1 MLEEIFNTFLSGWIT
16 LLKIQNRK
24 YQKQISEVPI
34 GLLEY
39 RLKTNLVLIRN
50 GNKNK
55 FGLVFLQ
62 LIYNELIRAQN

>member
-16 LLKIQNRK
+16 LLKIQNHK